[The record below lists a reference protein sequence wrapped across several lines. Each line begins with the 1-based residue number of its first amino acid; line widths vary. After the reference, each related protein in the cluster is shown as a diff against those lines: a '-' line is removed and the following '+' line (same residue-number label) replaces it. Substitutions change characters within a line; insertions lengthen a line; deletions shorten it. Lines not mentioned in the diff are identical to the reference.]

1 MLTYD
6 DLTTGQKL
14 AIDGA
19 LDAISTKRHITI
31 RGPAGTGKT
40 TLTKFLL
47 DRLFQ
52 TGQQGIVLAAPTH
65 QAKKELS
72 KHALRK
78 AYTIQSLLKINPS
91 TLEENQIF
99 EQKGTPDFSKI
110 RVLICD
116 EASFY
121 TRKLFDILMKT
132 VPSHC
137 VIIGI
142 GDKAQI
148 RGVSEDNDTHELSPF
163 FTDNRFSQA
172 ELDEVKRHQGPI
184 IEVATDIRN
193 GKWIYENLDENGNG
207 VRQFHTV
214 KDFLGVYFQNTKKPD
229 DLLENRIMAYTNAS
243 VDKLNTVIRK
253 KLYGP
258 DVAPFLPGEILVMQ
272 EPLMFEIDVGGQTL
286 KEVIFSNG
294 QHVQVLNV
302 KPSRKKLIAKNVG
315 EIEVEY
321 IMLECETHDEDEDE
335 YKRAWFSVIA
345 DDNTAQAISQFLSI
359 IADKYRSREVYPV
372 WKDFWAIRNTFTKVR
387 PLGAMTFHKSQG
399 STFKNAY
406 LFTPCLHSYCRDP
419 DVAQELIYVGNTRAK
434 ENVSFV

>member
-1 MLTYD
+1 MITYD
-6 DLTTGQKL
+6 DLTVGQK
-14 AIDGA
+14 
-19 LDAISTKRHITI
+19 DAIEKALAAMKTKKHLTI
-31 RGPAGTGKT
+31 RGPAGSGKT

-52 TGQQGIVLAAPTH
+52 TGQQGIVLTAPTH

-72 KHALRK
+72 RHSFRK
-78 AYTIQSLLKINPS
+78 AFTIQSVLKINPS

-99 EQKGTPDFSKI
+99 EQKGTPDFSKT

-116 EASFY
+116 EVSFY
-121 TRKLFDILMKT
+121 TRKLFDILMRN

-137 VIIGI
+137 VIIAI

-148 RGVSEDNDTHELSPF
+148 RGVSEDDTHELSPF
-163 FTDNRFSQA
+163 FTDERFDQI

-193 GKWIYENLDENGNG
+193 GKWIYEKLDSNGNG
-207 VRQFHTV
+207 VKQFNTV
-214 KDFLGVYFQNTKKPD
+214 KDFLSHYFSRTKKPE
-229 DLLENRIMAYTNAS
+229 DLHDNRIMAYTNNS
-243 VDKLNTVIRK
+243 VDKLNAVIRK
-253 KLYGP
+253 QLYGA
-258 DVAPFLPGEILVMQ
+258 DAPAFLPDEILVMQ

-294 QHVQVLNV
+294 QNVRVINV
-302 KPSRKKLIAKNVG
+302 KPTRKTLKAKGVG
-315 EIEVEY
+315 EIEIECT
-321 IMLECETHDEDEDE
+321 MLECESHEEDEDD
-335 YKRAWFSVIA
+335 YRRAWFTVVH
-345 DDNTAQAISQFLSI
+345 DQVTLGAINEFLSI
-359 IADKYRSREVYPV
+359 IAEKYRSREVFPN
-372 WKDFWAIRNTFTKVR
+372 WKDFWSIKNTFTKVR

-406 LFTPCLHSYCRDP
+406 LFTPCLHQYCRDP
-419 DVAQELIYVGNTRAK
+419 DVAQELIYVGNTRAR